1 MKILQ
6 EKHRSYIGGSV
17 RAKFFIFYFISFF
30 FVSLESKSREDELMS
45 SEGSCQI
52 WLVGITNA

>member
-17 RAKFFIFYFISFF
+17 RAKFFIFILFYF

-45 SEGSCQI
+45 TEGSCQI
-52 WLVGITNA
+52 WIVGITNA